1 MRALRS
7 VYVYCVCCIGAWPG
21 RCSCLSSG
29 VSVCVCRSIQARLAK
44 NGFFLPAFVTR
55 LLTPRSRK
63 SGYVVDQDSM
73 VGAKKKLF

>member
-29 VSVCVCRSIQARLAK
+29 VSVCVCRSIRMMMMRVHELLRTWWSSVSLSRRPVEVCRIVAEHGLV
-44 NGFFLPAFVTR
+44 PAHV
-55 LLTPRSRK
+55 
-63 SGYVVDQDSM
+63 
-73 VGAKKKLF
+73 